1 MALGGDADRREAG
14 VSPVLKAEGTW
25 EPIAAASLEW
35 YKEEPK

>member
-25 EPIAAASLEW
+25 EPIATASLEW